1 MSEGIRHAPLRYL
14 ARIHGALRR
23 GGRMASPMVAQ
34 HMVGKE
40 YVRAMG
46 AFLTDDSAAV
56 RLRRGLLVAMVAGVQ
71 YAPGSAAGVALA

>member
-1 MSEGIRHAPLRYL
+1 
-14 ARIHGALRR
+14 
-23 GGRMASPMVAQ
+23 MASPMVAQ